1 MVVCARCGRYSGD
14 SYMCGECRH
23 FTSLDANG
31 KSRKVAL
38 ITPEDRRYA
47 HLFKQ
52 TYGRMPSSDYEL
64 SSYRRDQENFMGRDD
79 Y

>member
-1 MVVCARCGRYSGD
+1 
-14 SYMCGECRH
+14 MCGACRH

-31 KSRKVAL
+31 KPKGVAL
-38 ITPEDRRYA
+38 ITTEDQRYA

-64 SSYRRDQENFMGRDD
+64 SSYRRDQKNFMHTDD